1 MMWRRIASPRCS
13 FILNGRREEEGGR
26 KEEGVR
32 QPFAATVNYV
42 LMPAIFHAP
51 DERTAGRIL
60 RLASVVSSHQGRR
73 KRRGKRDKLLEKTS
87 SFPPPLNPPS
97 PKRAR
102 TGCLAIFK
110 AGRTNGRITINLLSA
125 RLKATSD
132 DSEIKHYSSTPFTS
146 TRNW

>member
-1 MMWRRIASPRCS
+1 MKHYTLIKVAQKQRLWIRACLLVRSKRHDVASRRVTALLIHLKR
-13 FILNGRREEEGGR
+13 EEGGGGR
-26 KEEGVR
+26 EEGVR

-87 SFPPPLNPPS
+87 SFSSPSPSPPPP
-97 PKRAR
+97 RE
-102 TGCLAIFK
+102 LALGVWRFSK
-110 AGRTNGRITINLLSA
+110 LAEQMDGSR
-125 RLKATSD
+125 
-132 DSEIKHYSSTPFTS
+132 
-146 TRNW
+146 